1 MKGMAYK
8 KELIILSIFSVIILG
23 IVGTYAYFTSDVS
36 SSEGAL
42 TVNSASFSLSL
53 DVTPVYYYN
62 KLIPMKDELAIT
74 GYNNECVDSN
84 EFYVCQ
90 VYEIKIANTGGTGQ
104 QERLLGVINFGLT
117 NIQNL
122 KYMLL
127 DEDGNIYKEATEAL
141 NGEDLSLGN
150 YVELE
155 DGESQTFKLII
166 WLSDTGSAQN
176 SQDANGSFNAG
187 VTYTGVRGE
196 DVSSMITGTIN

>member
-1 MKGMAYK
+1 MTYR
-8 KELIILSIFSVIILG
+8 KEIIIVCIFSVIILG
-23 IVGTYAYFTSDVS
+23 IVATYAYFASDVS

-42 TVNSASFSLSL
+42 SVNSASFSLSL

-62 KLIPMKDELAIT
+62 KLIPMNDDLAIT
-74 GYNNECVDSN
+74 GFNNECVDSN

-104 QERLLGVINFGLT
+104 QERLLGVINFSLT

-127 DEDGNIYKEATEAL
+127 DDNGNIYKDTTEAL

-150 YVELE
+150 FVEL
-155 DGESQTFKLII
+155 DDESSKTFNLVI
-166 WLSDTGSAQN
+166 WLSDTGSAQDN
-176 SQDANGSFNAG
+176 QDANGTFSAS

-196 DVSSMITGTIN
+196 DVSSMITGVVS